1 MVSSRSGHDDE
12 KDPESADGLE
22 VPAEVLGR
30 MLSAAEYSRDAHGA
44 GDADHCHE
52 GQIHSDHRARS

>member
-1 MVSSRSGHDDE
+1 MVTTTRRTPSPLMALKFRRKSWAG
-12 KDPESADGLE
+12 
-22 VPAEVLGR
+22 

-52 GQIHSDHRARS
+52 SQIHSDHRARS